1 MREAIGN
8 VFIIN
13 FVIVFVG
20 IFIFFFAGSLA
31 YTKAFKVKNK
41 IINII
46 EERGGYDSTSDDL
59 KIEITDYLK
68 DAGYRIVSTDSCPE
82 RDGMTLVN
90 GSNGN
95 NNIINGYLYCVWKSN
110 NESEVET
117 DDKSGRGTYYGV
129 QTYMYF
135 DIPIIGQTITIPVY
149 GETKYLGM
157 FD

>member
-1 MREAIGN
+1 MREAFGN
-8 VFIIN
+8 AFIIN

-46 EERGGYDSTSDDL
+46 EERGSYDTTSEDL
-59 KIEITDYLK
+59 KNEITDYLK
-68 DAGYRIVSTDSCPE
+68 EAGYRIVSTGSCPE
-82 RDGMTLVN
+82 KN
-90 GSNGN
+90 GKKAINASNGT
-95 NNIINGYLYCVWKSN
+95 NNIINGYLYCVWEFD
-110 NESEVET
+110 NES
-117 DDKSGRGTYYGV
+117 DRGKYYGV

-135 DIPIIGQTITIPVY
+135 DVPIVGQTVTIPVY

>member
-8 VFIIN
+8 AFIIN

-46 EERGGYDSTSDDL
+46 EERGSYDTSSEDL
-59 KIEITDYLK
+59 KTEITNYLK
-68 DAGYRIVSTDSCPE
+68 DAGYRIVSTGSCPTRE
-82 RDGMTLVN
+82 GMELVN

-95 NNIINGYLYCVWKSN
+95 NNIINGYLYCVWKN
-110 NESEVET
+110 ENESDT
-117 DDKSGRGTYYGV
+117 RGTYYGV

-135 DIPIIGQTITIPVY
+135 DVPIVGQTVTIPVY

-157 FD
+157 FN

>member
-1 MREAIGN
+1 MREAFGN
-8 VFIIN
+8 AFIIN

-46 EERGGYDSTSDDL
+46 EERGGYDSTSEDL
-59 KIEITDYLK
+59 KTEITDYLK
-68 DAGYRIVSTDSCPE
+68 DAGYRIVSTGSCPE
-82 RDGMTLVN
+82 KKGMTLVN

-95 NNIINGYLYCVWKSN
+95 NNIINGYLYCVWEKN
-110 NESEVET
+110 DESE
-117 DDKSGRGTYYGV
+117 RGTYYGV

-135 DIPIIGQTITIPVY
+135 DVPIVGETVTIPVY

>member
-1 MREAIGN
+1 MGN

-20 IFIFFFAGSLA
+20 IFIFFFTGSLA

-46 EERGGYDSTSDDL
+46 EENKGYDRTDVDF
-59 KIEITDYLK
+59 ITEINTYLAE
-68 DAGYRIVSTDSCPE
+68 AGYRTVTSGSCPNI
-82 RDGMTLVN
+82 DGMTLQN
-90 GSNGN
+90 GIGN
-95 NNIINGYLYCVWKSN
+95 NNIVNSYLYCVWEN
-110 NESEVET
+110 DNESE
-117 DDKSGRGTYYGV
+117 RYYRV

-149 GETKYLGM
+149 GETKI
-157 FD
+157 FRDI